1 LRQLLVARDFKK
13 HQTVIFS
20 PVNDI
25 FNVMKAAVGNKHQV
39 VVKIVKQLDELMVR
53 DPYEPSQ
60 QSMIEEDSFE
70 IPRPSYLDMEVSI
83 NS

>member
-1 LRQLLVARDFKK
+1 M
-13 HQTVIFS
+13 IFS

-83 NS
+83 TT